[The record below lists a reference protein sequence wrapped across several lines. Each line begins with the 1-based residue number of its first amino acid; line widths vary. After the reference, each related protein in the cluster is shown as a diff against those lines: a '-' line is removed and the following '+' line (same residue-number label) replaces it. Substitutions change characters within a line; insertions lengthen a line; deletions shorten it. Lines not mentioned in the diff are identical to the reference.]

1 MKYLVTGKTAN
12 TGKMLSPEQ
21 FTQVIDKGIILS
33 LEAFNNLGIVNN
45 KIFKKMFASK
55 KTGVAI
61 VEADSH
67 TDVNDILQNC
77 PPWLKVNWNV
87 MPLENF

>member
-1 MKYLVTGKTAN
+1 MKYLVTGKTEN

-33 LEAFNNLGIVNN
+33 LEAFNNLGIGNN
-45 KIFKKMFASK
+45 NFFKKVLASN

-67 TDVNDILQNC
+67 NHVKDILQNC
-77 PPWLKVNWNV
+77 PPWLKVDWNV
-87 MPLENF
+87 MLLENF